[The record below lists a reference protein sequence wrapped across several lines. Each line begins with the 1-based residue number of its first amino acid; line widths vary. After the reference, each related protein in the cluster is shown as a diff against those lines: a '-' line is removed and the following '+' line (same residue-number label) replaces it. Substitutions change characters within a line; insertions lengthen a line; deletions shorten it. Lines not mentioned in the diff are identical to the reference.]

1 MYTMYFSNSNSIFSE
16 PRKLE
21 IKILS
26 QYTRPFINKSNNPI
40 FLRTIIRIL
49 FTPKEKKYIST
60 KNRLDIFK
68 I

>member
-1 MYTMYFSNSNSIFSE
+1 MLCIFQIQIQFLVNRE
-16 PRKLE
+16 NL
-21 IKILS
+21 KILS
-26 QYTRPFINKSNNPI
+26 QYTRPFINKSDNPI